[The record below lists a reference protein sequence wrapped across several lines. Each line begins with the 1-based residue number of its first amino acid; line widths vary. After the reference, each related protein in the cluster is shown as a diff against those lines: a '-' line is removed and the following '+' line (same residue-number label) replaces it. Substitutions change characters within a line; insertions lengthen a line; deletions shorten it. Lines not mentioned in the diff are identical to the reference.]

1 MDPAHFLTASG
12 VIIVAGKGGVGKT
25 AVTAALAVAASS
37 VGVRTL
43 IVEVEGK
50 AGMASMF
57 SADRFDYDEA
67 ALVSAAGDHAGVSA
81 RTITPDDALLDY
93 LAERGL
99 KRISNR
105 LVSTGLLD
113 IVATAVPGIR
123 DILVLGKVKQLERSA
138 AQDLIILDAPAA
150 GHAITFLRSAS
161 GLADAVKVGPI
172 NTQATDVLHLLTD
185 PDRCRVVLVTI
196 PEETPVNELIETA
209 YSLEDQV
216 GVALGPVVVNGVV
229 EDLPGLDV
237 EAGEAARRAGV
248 RLLAGE
254 AEVLDDAGTFRR
266 DRNAVQEAQLRRMA
280 DVLPL
285 PQIRLP
291 FLFTTDLGPE
301 DLDAMSASLL
311 QAIRDLPDDRVED
324 PDPGDDV
331 DAETTR

>member
-37 VGVRTL
+37 VGLRTL
-43 IVEVEGK
+43 IIEVEGK
-50 AGMASMF
+50 GGMASMF
-57 SADRFDYDEA
+57 SATGLAYDEA
-67 ALVSAAGDHAGVSA
+67 AFLEAAGDHAGVTA

-93 LAERGL
+93 LGERGL

-161 GLADAVKVGPI
+161 GLADAVRVGPI
-172 NTQATDVLHLLTD
+172 NTQATDVLGLLTD
-185 PDRCRVVLVTI
+185 PRRCRVMLVTV

-209 YSLEDQV
+209 YSLEDRV
-216 GVALGPVVVNGVV
+216 GVALGPVIVNGIV

-237 EAGEAARRAGV
+237 TPADAAREAGV
-248 RLLAGE
+248 RLLDGE
-254 AEVLDDAGTFRR
+254 AQVLAESAAFRR
-266 DRNAVQEAQLRRMA
+266 ARNALQEAQLARMA

-285 PQIRLP
+285 PQLRLP
-291 FLFTTDLGPE
+291 FLFTTDLGPA
-301 DLDAMSASLL
+301 DLDTMAESLL
-311 QAIRDLPDDRVED
+311 AAIRALPD
-324 PDPGDDV
+324 PDAPARSGG
-331 DAETTR
+331 ES